1 MLTNKFSGFFQTAKQ
16 FVPSCI
22 VLFSVFFSMS
32 GATLANT
39 LTDPTRPPGQSRDA
53 SVTNELNNNAA
64 VTITAVLKKNQVS
77 YAVING
83 SWLKKG
89 EKIGVW
95 RVTDIT
101 NAGVFLKNENEP
113 EGIPLRF
120 LVNEKS
126 DFKKQTNNE

>member
-1 MLTNKFSGFFQTAKQ
+1 
-16 FVPSCI
+16 
-22 VLFSVFFSMS
+22 VFCSIS
-32 GATLANT
+32 GAAQAKT
-39 LTDPTRPPGQSRDA
+39 LTDPTRPPGQNTDT
-53 SVTNELNNNAA
+53 SVTSELNNNVAIN
-64 VTITAVLKKNQVS
+64 ITAVLKKNQVS

-83 SWLKKG
+83 NWLKKD

-101 NAGVFLKNENEP
+101 SDGVFLKNENEP
-113 EGIPLRF
+113 EAIPLRF

>member
-1 MLTNKFSGFFQTAKQ
+1 MLTNRLSAFFQTAKQ
-16 FVPSCI
+16 LVLLCI
-22 VLFSVFFSMS
+22 VFFSIS
-32 GATLANT
+32 GAACAKT
-39 LTDPTRPPGQSRDA
+39 LTDPTRPPGQSRDT
-53 SVTNELNNNAA
+53 SVFKELNSNTA
-64 VTITAVLKKNQVS
+64 VNITAVLKKNQVS

-89 EKIGVW
+89 EKIGIW

-113 EGIPLRF
+113 EAIPLRF

>member
-1 MLTNKFSGFFQTAKQ
+1 MLTNRLSVFFQTAKQ
-16 FVPSCI
+16 P
-22 VLFSVFFSMS
+22 VLFCIVFFSIS
-32 GATLANT
+32 GAAYAKT
-39 LTDPTRPPGQSRDA
+39 LTDPTRPPGQNRDT
-53 SVTNELNNNAA
+53 SVIQELNSNTA
-64 VTITAVLKKNQVS
+64 VNITAVLKKNQVS

-89 EKIGVW
+89 EKIGIW

-113 EGIPLRF
+113 EAIPLRF

>member
-1 MLTNKFSGFFQTAKQ
+1 MLTNRLSGFLQAAKQ
-16 FVPSCI
+16 LVFLCI
-22 VLFSVFFSMS
+22 LFLSIS
-32 GATLANT
+32 GVAHAKT
-39 LTDPTRPPGQSRDA
+39 LTDPTRPPSHSRDT
-53 SVTNELNNNAA
+53 SVTNELNSSVA
-64 VTITAVLKKNQVS
+64 VNITAVLKKNQIS

-101 NAGVFLKNENEP
+101 NAGVLLKNENEP
-113 EGIPLRF
+113 EAVPLRF

>member
-1 MLTNKFSGFFQTAKQ
+1 MLTDRLRWSFYKVKP
-16 FVPSCI
+16 FVLVCI
-22 VLFSVFFSMS
+22 LFSSIS
-32 GATLANT
+32 GAAQAKT
-39 LTDPTRPPGQSRDA
+39 LTDPTRPPGKSRDT
-53 SVTNELNNNAA
+53 SVTNDITRSVPVN
-64 VTITAVLKKNQVS
+64 ITAVLKKNQVS

-83 SWLKKG
+83 NWLKKG
-89 EKIGVW
+89 EKVGVW

-113 EGIPLRF
+113 GASPLRF

>member
-1 MLTNKFSGFFQTAKQ
+1 MLTNSFDIFFHAAKQ
-16 FVPSCI
+16 LAFLCI
-22 VLFSVFFSMS
+22 VFFSIS
-32 GATLANT
+32 AAAQAKT
-39 LTDPTRPPGQSRDA
+39 LTDPTRPPGQITDT
-53 SVTNELNNNAA
+53 SVTNELNSSAA
-64 VTITAVLKKNQVS
+64 VHITAVLKKNQVS

-95 RVTDIT
+95 RVIDIS

-113 EGIPLRF
+113 EAIPLRF